1 MTQRNNERYQSAFLK
16 RHSVYFV
23 GIGLSFICAFG
34 VNFIGGDTVST
45 KDKLEIAL
53 LMGIVMWPFFMLPQ
67 ILLQWAI
74 CKIIRGR
81 FDGPPLL
88 RQIIVNSPIIGLI
101 IYCWIN
107 QYCTTRPS
115 AEFERLIIKPIPKSV
130 QTIQQGHIRALDSV
144 FWVLSFDITNA
155 DLKSLLDK
163 QLFASNLDWE
173 NIEYLNDR
181 IRSYS
186 KLGITITTNWQ
197 SYILKSG
204 GTQKYIF
211 YNPSNSA
218 AVFILDSH

>member
-1 MTQRNNERYQSAFLK
+1 MS
-16 RHSVYFV
+16 FV
-23 GIGLSFICAFG
+23 CAFG
-34 VNFIGGDTVST
+34 VNFIGADTIPLKDQLEVS
-45 KDKLEIAL
+45 LF
-53 LMGIVMWPFFMLPQ
+53 MGIVMWPFFMFPQ
-67 ILLQWAI
+67 IFLQWVI

-130 QTIQQGHIRALDSV
+130 QTIQQGHFRALDSV

-155 DLKSLLDK
+155 DLKLLLDK

-173 NIEYLNDR
+173 NIEYLNER
-181 IRSYS
+181 IGSFSRVDVTLS
-186 KLGITITTNWQ
+186 TNWQ

-204 GTQKYIF
+204 GTKKYIF
-211 YNPSNSA
+211 YDPSNSA